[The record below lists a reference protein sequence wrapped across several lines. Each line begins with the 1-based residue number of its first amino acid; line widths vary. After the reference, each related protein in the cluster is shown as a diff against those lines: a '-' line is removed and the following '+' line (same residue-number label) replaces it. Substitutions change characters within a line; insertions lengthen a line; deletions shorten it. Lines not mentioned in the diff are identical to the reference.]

1 MDEGME
7 WTGIRV
13 ADLQQFRH
21 GMLTVATFV
30 CGPFRTI
37 PLNFS
42 GVVLVVA

>member
-1 MDEGME
+1 MRE
-7 WTGIRV
+7 WNGLAFDRQI
-13 ADLQQFRH
+13 FNSS